1 MHAYRNTYV
10 QYNSLYRIWSK
21 RKKPFFVTSV
31 DEEYGFLSHHLNIWK
46 IKGNDSDNYNLINET
61 SVVFTPNIP
70 QNDAEIVAMAKNLYG
85 VVSEQ
90 TIFEMLEQVTGVN
103 AEAELKRMK
112 EETEKALEMLPRIEP
127 QGDEVAT
134 DEETEAKQP

>member
-1 MHAYRNTYV
+1 M
-10 QYNSLYRIWSK
+10 K
-21 RKKPFFVTSV
+21 RFNASFASAV
-31 DEEYGFLSHHLNIWK
+31 NIWK

-90 TIFEMLEQVTGVN
+90 TIFEMLEQDRRPTR
-103 AEAELKRMK
+103 KS
-112 EETEKALEMLPRIEP
+112 
-127 QGDEVAT
+127 
-134 DEETEAKQP
+134 

>member
-1 MHAYRNTYV
+1 MKYKMMAADNYRGKQELLFEKGLMRRLRLAV
-10 QYNSLYRIWSK
+10 
-21 RKKPFFVTSV
+21 
-31 DEEYGFLSHHLNIWK
+31 NIWK

-61 SVVFTPNIP
+61 DVVFTPNLP
-70 QNDAEIVAMAKNLYG
+70 QNDAEMVAIAKNLYG

-90 TIFEMLEQVTGVN
+90 TIVEILEQVTGVN

-127 QGDEVAT
+127 QAGEVAT
-134 DEETEAKQP
+134 DEETEDKRP